1 MYMKNI
7 IKVVRNQEKPEP
19 TNILAE
25 AIIKIGDN
33 FDSLL
38 KSGLNREAIII
49 LIHDHSKISKRDIS
63 IVLENLRLMKGWYC
77 R

>member
-1 MYMKNI
+1 MKNI
-7 IKVVRNQEKPEP
+7 IKVVKNVNKPEP
-19 TNILAE
+19 TEILAE
-25 AIIKIGDN
+25 AIIKIGEN
-33 FDSLL
+33 FESLS

-49 LIHDHSKISKRDIS
+49 LIHDHSKVSKRDIS